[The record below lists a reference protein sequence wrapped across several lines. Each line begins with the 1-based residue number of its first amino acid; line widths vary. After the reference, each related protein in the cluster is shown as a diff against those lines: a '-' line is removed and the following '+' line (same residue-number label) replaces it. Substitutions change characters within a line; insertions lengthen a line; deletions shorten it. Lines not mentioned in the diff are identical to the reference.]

1 MDEIKKIETELPLI
15 LKRSEEHR
23 KEYRRLQKEYDEKS
37 CQLKNLYILYR
48 ENRIKEEKKK
58 LQKEQE
64 NIKKTKHIY
73 KNIIKVFN
81 KKKRGRPKKIFVVD
95 RCGIEILK
103 DRDLTNKKLKNYA
116 KINKIKRYTK
126 MNTSELITAL
136 LKI

>member
-1 MDEIKKIETELPLI
+1 MDKIKKIETELPLI

-23 KEYRRLQKEYDEKS
+23 KDYRRLQKEYDEKS
-37 CQLKNLYILYR
+37 CELKNLYMIYR
-48 ENRIKEEKKK
+48 ENRIKDEKKNFK
-58 LQKEQE
+58 KEQE
-64 NIKKTKHIY
+64 NIKKIKHTY
-73 KNIIKVFN
+73 QNIIKVFQN
-81 KKKRGRPKKIFVVD
+81 KKKMSKNIFVID

-126 MNTSELITAL
+126 MNTSELITSL